1 MQVDKITQLDL
12 SLFSTDESLSI
23 FHLLNYTTTSRGKDY
38 LHYILNNPLSTLAE
52 IEDAQNTIQQLQL
65 LLPQWKHT
73 INNGT
78 LMVIEKFYETPLTI
92 YSNEP
97 TNINT
102 FFYKLLNKEDFSLTK
117 YSVEHCIYFIK
128 GIKIIQQLLTNAHGK
143 KMDYWKEKINLLLNK
158 SIIEE
163 ILQTDNPKA
172 LADKSILKFARFLR
186 TDFKHNINQL
196 LHVFEQIDAYISL
209 AIACTE
215 HKFIFPEIQNSS
227 QPFIDAEELYHPL
240 LQQAVSYS
248 FTLDEKQNFLFL
260 TGANMAG
267 KSTFIKA
274 VGVSVYLAQLGM
286 GVPAKNMKIS
296 LFDGLLSNIQ
306 VTDNIMK
313 GESYFFN
320 EVQRI
325 KNTIEKISNG
335 KNWLILIDE
344 LFKGTNVQDAMKCST
359 IVIEGLHKMQNA
371 LFILSTHLYEIADD
385 LKKYANIQFKYFETS
400 ISNEKLIFNY
410 HLKNGVSNDRVGYLI
425 LKREGVIDMLEKLK

>member
-12 SLFSTDESLSI
+12 SLFSTDENLSI

-65 LLPQWKHT
+65 LLPRWKHT

-92 YSNEP
+92 HSNEP

-186 TDFKHNINQL
+186 TDFKNNINQL

-215 HKFIFPEIQNSS
+215 HSFIFPEIQNSS

-274 VGVSVYLAQLGM
+274 VGVCVYLAQLGM

-325 KNTIEKISNG
+325 KNTVEKISNG

-385 LKKYANIQFKYFETS
+385 LKKHANIQFKYFETS

>member
-12 SLFSTDESLSI
+12 SLFSTDENLSI

-65 LLPQWKHT
+65 LLPRWKHT

-92 YSNEP
+92 HSNEP

-143 KMDYWKEKINLLLNK
+143 KMDYWKEKIKLLLNK

-186 TDFKHNINQL
+186 TDFKNNINQL

-215 HKFIFPEIQNSS
+215 HSFIFPEIQNSS

-274 VGVSVYLAQLGM
+274 VGVCVYLAQLGM

-325 KNTIEKISNG
+325 KNTVEKISNG

-385 LKKYANIQFKYFETS
+385 LKKHANIQFKYFETS

>member
-12 SLFSTDESLSI
+12 SLFSTDENLSI

-65 LLPQWKHT
+65 LLPRWKHT

-92 YSNEP
+92 HSNEP

-128 GIKIIQQLLTNAHGK
+128 GIKMIQQLLTNAHGK
-143 KMDYWKEKINLLLNK
+143 KMDYWKEKIKLLLNK

-186 TDFKHNINQL
+186 TDFKNNINQL

-215 HKFIFPEIQNSS
+215 HSFIFPEIQNSS

-274 VGVSVYLAQLGM
+274 VGVCVYLAQLGM

-325 KNTIEKISNG
+325 KNTVEKISNG

-385 LKKYANIQFKYFETS
+385 LKKHANIQFKYFETS